1 MKLRLLILIVM
12 MFTIVSILFS
22 CNKEEEIVET
32 SYIQYKE
39 VLYARD
45 LFFSWKI
52 MIDGEPF
59 IATNWFDRNTVFNR
73 LWMRDAS
80 DQPYYT
86 ELIFVRNEA
95 EAVGFPDS
103 TVLAW
108 PEEGFGQGMV
118 NGLHLGML
126 RGDIDLEDFGLSYPI
141 TIQNLV
147 DDWENVNRLM
157 RYIVDERGLM
167 GSLSFYG
174 PPFDANAYMLEIEAF
189 RLLEDKDA
197 VDRVLLRG
205 REWWIP
211 RRDTLELLHLVGSEE
226 AFFDAMERM
235 EEEGLSFEE
244 LMEELEGENN

>member
-1 MKLRLLILIVM
+1 MKRRHLVLVVMLLAIGSVILA
-12 MFTIVSILFS
+12 
-22 CNKEEEIVET
+22 CNREDETVKTTEIQFDKT
-32 SYIQYKE
+32 F
-39 VLYARD
+39 YASE

-189 RLLEDKDA
+189 RLLEDKEA
-197 VDRVLLRG
+197 VERVIRRG
-205 REWWIP
+205 REWRIS
-211 RRDTLELLHLVGSEE
+211 RNDTLKLLHMVGSED
-226 AFFDAMERM
+226 AFFDAIERM